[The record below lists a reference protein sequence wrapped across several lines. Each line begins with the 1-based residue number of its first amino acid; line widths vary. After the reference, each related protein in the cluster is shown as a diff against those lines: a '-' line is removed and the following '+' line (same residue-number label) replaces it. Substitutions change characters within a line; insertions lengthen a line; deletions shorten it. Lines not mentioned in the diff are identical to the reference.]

1 MDIIESKT
9 SEEQIKVVS
18 SYIQSFVDLNN
29 QILFCRYAAM
39 YLVLLFFHFPT
50 FKCFFFSMTA
60 FMTWHFFFFF
70 HIITSWLLSQIS
82 ISLNF
87 QHLMHNTSI
96 RHRGK
101 STQGL
106 VSLTMTMV
114 SLDKKQHTSIHA
126 DGVLSLMPEFKHFT
140 SFLNNLFFHSAYFI
154 LLLHFLYM

>member
-1 MDIIESKT
+1 MDIIKSTT
-9 SEEQIKVVS
+9 SEEQIKIVS
-18 SYIQSFVDLNN
+18 SYIQSFADINN
-29 QILFCRYAAM
+29 QILSCCYAAM

-60 FMTWHFFFFF
+60 FMTWQFFFFV
-70 HIITSWLLSQIS
+70 HIITAWLLSQIS

-87 QHLMHNTSI
+87 QHLMHNASI

-106 VSLTMTMV
+106 VCLTMTMV
-114 SLDKKQHTSIHA
+114 SLDKKQHTSVHA
-126 DGVLSLMPEFKHFT
+126 DGILSLMPELKHLN

-154 LLLHFLYM
+154 LLLHFWYM

>member
-1 MDIIESKT
+1 MDIIKSTT
-9 SEEQIKVVS
+9 SEEQIKIVS

-60 FMTWHFFFFF
+60 FMTWHFFFFV
-70 HIITSWLLSQIS
+70 HIITAWLLSQIS

-87 QHLMHNTSI
+87 QHLMHNASI
-96 RHRGK
+96 RHREK
-101 STQGL
+101 AL
-106 VSLTMTMV
+106 SLTMTMV
-114 SLDKKQHTSIHA
+114 SLDKKQHTSVHA

-154 LLLHFLYM
+154 LLLHFWYML